1 MGGES
6 NNNKHKSAIFFLPPP
21 LLKPA
26 PSPSVSVK
34 LRVPPP
40 ANKAIRDGKDAD
52 MAAFERHSEQKRK
65 RGGREGERDR
75 EGIKTGGWGG
85 GEGKGGGECLLWLSV
100 KNVSPLCAVSEDRE
114 KRGSFEKRGE
124 KKRCV

>member
-1 MGGES
+1 M
-6 NNNKHKSAIFFLPPP
+6 
-21 LLKPA
+21 
-26 PSPSVSVK
+26 SVK

-85 GEGKGGGECLLWLSV
+85 EGKGGGVSV
-100 KNVSPLCAVSEDRE
+100 VVVSQKRKPTLC
-114 KRGSFEKRGE
+114 
-124 KKRCV
+124 CQ

>member
-1 MGGES
+1 M
-6 NNNKHKSAIFFLPPP
+6 
-21 LLKPA
+21 
-26 PSPSVSVK
+26 SVK

-85 GEGKGGGECLLWLSV
+85 GEGKGGGVSV
-100 KNVSPLCAVSEDRE
+100 VVVSQKRKPTLC
-114 KRGSFEKRGE
+114 
-124 KKRCV
+124 CQ

>member
-1 MGGES
+1 MEKMLTWRLSSVTQNKRGNGE
-6 NNNKHKSAIFFLPPP
+6 
-21 LLKPA
+21 
-26 PSPSVSVK
+26 
-34 LRVPPP
+34 
-40 ANKAIRDGKDAD
+40 
-52 MAAFERHSEQKRK
+52 
-65 RGGREGERDR
+65 GGREGERDR

-85 GEGKGGGECLLWLSV
+85 RGKGGGECLLWLSV

>member
-1 MGGES
+1 M
-6 NNNKHKSAIFFLPPP
+6 
-21 LLKPA
+21 LKPA

-65 RGGREGERDR
+65 QGGREGERDR
-75 EGIKTGGWGG
+75 EGIKTGGGR
-85 GEGKGGGECLLWLSV
+85 GGECLLWLSV

>member
-1 MGGES
+1 M
-6 NNNKHKSAIFFLPPP
+6 
-21 LLKPA
+21 LKPA

-65 RGGREGERDR
+65 RGGRER
-75 EGIKTGGWGG
+75 GIGRGLKRGG
-85 GEGKGGGECLLWLSV
+85 GGGRGGEGGGECLLWLSV